1 MVKQH
6 GFTFIEMLLATA
18 IFAMVGLASVAV
30 LTSVTNSDELSQQ
43 ATARIQQLQR
53 TMLMLERDFMQ
64 ISARHVRLDGEAPV
78 KYRLY
83 GEQYL
88 LDSEDHGLSFTR
100 QGWRNPGHIL
110 PRGEV
115 QLVAYRL
122 EEGNLL
128 RLFSL
133 YPDAVAGSEPLSQI
147 LQHDLTA
154 FEVRYLQG
162 EQWLEKWQDSVMPKA
177 VKVTLTHD
185 YLGEIERIFSLPAGL
200 VVQRNSTDPDADP
213 AGRDRQNN
221 NRETPGNSNN
231 PVQPDD
237 QRRGLR

>member
-30 LTSVTNSDELSQQ
+30 LTSVTNSDELSQE

-53 TMLMLERDFMQ
+53 TMLLLERDFMQ
-64 ISARHVRLDGEAPV
+64 ISTRHVRLDGEAPV

-88 LDSEDHGLSFTR
+88 LESEDHGLSFTR

-110 PRGEV
+110 PRAEV

-122 EEGNLL
+122 QQGELQ

-133 YPDAVAGSEPLSQI
+133 YPDAVAGSEPMVQG
-147 LQHDLTA
+147 LQQDLTA
-154 FEVRYLQG
+154 FTVSYLQG
-162 EQWLEKWQDSVMPKA
+162 EEWLEKWQDSVMPKA

-185 YLGEIERIFSLPAGL
+185 YLGEIERIFTLPSGM
-200 VVQRNSTDPDADP
+200 VVQRTAIGPNPDSPGQNRQDNNRDSPADP
-213 AGRDRQNN
+213 R
-221 NRETPGNSNN
+221 
-231 PVQPDD
+231 QPDE
-237 QRRGLR
+237 QRRGQR

>member
-1 MVKQH
+1 MVKQQ

-30 LTSVTNSDELSQQ
+30 LTSVTNSDELSQE
-43 ATARIQQLQR
+43 ATERIQQLQR

-64 ISARHVRLDGEAPV
+64 ISTRYVRLDGEAPV

-122 EEGNLL
+122 EQGELQ

-133 YPDAVAGSEPLSQI
+133 YADSVAGSEPLKQT
-147 LQHDLTA
+147 LQQDLTA
-154 FEVRYLQG
+154 FSVSYLQG
-162 EQWLEKWQDSVMPKA
+162 EEWLEKWQDSLMPKA
-177 VKVTLTHD
+177 VKVTLTHE
-185 YLGEIERIFSLPAGL
+185 YLGEIERIFTLPSGM
-200 VVQRNSTDPDADP
+200 VVSRSVTNPDPNSSGQDQQDNKRDSPATPD
-213 AGRDRQNN
+213 N
-221 NRETPGNSNN
+221 PG
-231 PVQPDD
+231 QPDD
-237 QRRGLR
+237 QRRGRR

>member
-1 MVKQH
+1 MVKQQ

-30 LTSVTNSDELSQQ
+30 LTSVTNSDELSQE
-43 ATARIQQLQR
+43 ATERIQQLQR

-64 ISARHVRLDGEAPV
+64 ISARHVRLEGEAPV

-110 PRGEV
+110 PRAEV

-122 EEGNLL
+122 EQGELQ

-133 YPDAVAGSEPLSQI
+133 YPDAVAGSEPLKQV
-147 LQHDLTA
+147 LQQNLTA
-154 FEVRYLQG
+154 FTVHYLQG
-162 EQWLEKWQDSVMPKA
+162 DEWLEKWQDSVMPKA
-177 VKVTLTHD
+177 VKVSLSHQ
-185 YLGEIERIFSLPAGL
+185 YLGDIERIFSLPPGM
-200 VVQRNSTDPDADP
+200 VVQRSAASPDPNS
-213 AGRDRQNN
+213 GGQNRQNN
-221 NRETPGNSNN
+221 NRDRQGDNNTPG
-231 PVQPDD
+231 QPDD
-237 QRRGLR
+237 QRRGQR

>member
-30 LTSVTNSDELSQQ
+30 LTSVTNSDELSQE
-43 ATARIQQLQR
+43 ATERIQQLQR

-64 ISARHVRLDGEAPV
+64 ISTRHVRLDGEAPV

-88 LDSEDHGLSFTR
+88 LESEDHGLSFTR

-110 PRGEV
+110 PRAEV

-122 EEGNLL
+122 QQGELQ

-133 YPDAVAGSEPLSQI
+133 YPDAVAGSEPLAQV
-147 LQHDLTA
+147 LQQDLTA
-154 FEVRYLQG
+154 FTVSYLQG
-162 EQWLEKWQDSVMPKA
+162 EEWLEKWQDSVMPKA

-185 YLGEIERIFSLPAGL
+185 YLGEIERIFTLPSGM
-200 VVQRNSTDPDADP
+200 VVQRTATNPDANSP
-213 AGRDRQNN
+213 GQNRQNN
-221 NRETPGNSNN
+221 NRDSPANPDNPG
-231 PVQPDD
+231 QPNDP
-237 QRRGLR
+237 RRGQR